1 MNGIFTESD
10 MNENCAATAMLVKQR
25 SEKIWALLLP
35 AAVFILFAV
44 LWQLCTINSASL
56 IIPTFTQTM
65 AGLYT
70 LLFVR
75 GDLWL
80 ALGQSDQALVLGY
93 LISVLIGVPFGL
105 AMARAKWLEDMAE
118 PYTHMLLAMPT
129 APLIPLIMMAFGL
142 GLASR
147 VVIVVM
153 FTFIYITINTRAGAR
168 NVDKSLIEMAKS
180 FGASEAQIWHRVLIP
195 GAVPAI
201 LTGLRIGLGRAI
213 NGMVAAELLLVAS
226 GIGNLLL
233 EFRAAFEGGLLFAT
247 VFAVALQAVVLL
259 AFMRALEQKL
269 APGVMYDNKSTGV
282 GWAASAE

>member
-1 MNGIFTESD
+1 
-10 MNENCAATAMLVKQR
+10 MLAKQR
-25 SEKIWALLLP
+25 NEKLWALLLP
-35 AAVFILFAV
+35 TGVFILFGLV
-44 LWQLCTINSASL
+44 WEICTIDSKSL
-56 IIPTFTQTM
+56 IIPTFFQTM

-80 ALGQSDQALVLGY
+80 ALYQSDQALVLGY
-93 LISVLIGVPFGL
+93 LISVLIGVPLGL
-105 AMARAKWLEDMAE
+105 AMARAKWLENIAE
-118 PYTHMLLAMPT
+118 PYTHMLLAMPA
-129 APLIPLIMMAFGL
+129 APLLPLILMALRL

-147 VVIVVM
+147 VMIVVM

-168 NVDKSLIEMAKS
+168 NIDKSLIEMAKS
-180 FGASEAQIWHRVLIP
+180 FGASEAQIWRKILIP

-213 NGMVAAELLLVAS
+213 NGMVAAELILVAS

-247 VFAVALQAVVLL
+247 IFAVALQAVVLF
-259 AFMRALEQKL
+259 AVMQTLERKL
-269 APGVMYDNKSTGV
+269 APFLMDVKKLTHR
-282 GWAASAE
+282 GWAAAPG